1 MKFGG
6 TSVAD
11 ARAFERVAELI
22 RRHREEHP
30 VVVVSAMSR
39 FTDALLAAFDT
50 ATRGQHDEANAS
62 LEEHFARHAEVA
74 RAILSADEAAEI
86 NTAVEES
93 RRELAETL
101 LEASKHHASQQ
112 ETSSDDAPRRGDSR
126 HDSSH
131 HEGLRQDASG
141 DDESQQPRP
150 LPVLQDAVVSHGE
163 RLSSKLL
170 AAVLR
175 ARGLSARHGDA
186 RRCVITD
193 DLHGRATP
201 LKEETDRHTREELE
215 PLIEAGEV
223 PVLGGF
229 IGSSA
234 ATGETTTLGRG
245 GSDFTAGLVGA
256 ALRSREIQIWTDVSG
271 VMTADPRVVKDVRTI
286 PRLSYAE
293 AAELAYFGA
302 KVLHPKTILPAVVR
316 NVPVRICNSIDPGAP
331 DTVVYFDAEM
341 TPRTVK
347 AIAHKSGVHIVHI
360 TSARMLG
367 TYGFLRA
374 IFEVFERHRT
384 EVDIVT
390 TSEVSVSISL
400 DDDSSLEAIVED
412 LRRFGAVKV
421 EAERAIVCIVGEGL
435 RSTPGIAGRVF
446 STIKDIN
453 VLLISQGASSIN
465 LTFVVEERH
474 AAEAVRRLHA
484 AFFECAT
491 SELLAQIGGH

>member
-11 ARAFERVAELI
+11 ARAFERVAELV
-22 RRHREEHP
+22 RRHADARP

-39 FTDALLAAFDT
+39 FTDALLAAFDAASQGGHDR
-50 ATRGQHDEANAS
+50 ATGS
-62 LEEHFARHAEVA
+62 LEEHFERHAEVA
-74 RAILSADEAAEI
+74 RAILSTDEAAEI
-86 NTAVEES
+86 NSAVEES

-101 LEASKHHASQQ
+101 LEAS
-112 ETSSDDAPRRGDSR
+112 R
-126 HDSSH
+126 HDAAQQNASH
-131 HEGLRQDASG
+131 GGASLHEGSLR
-141 DDESQQPRP
+141 DDSPSVEPRQPRP

-175 ARGLSARHGDA
+175 ARGLVARQSDA

-193 DLHGRATP
+193 DQHGRATP
-201 LKEETDRHTREELE
+201 LKEETDRHTREALE
-215 PLIEAGEV
+215 PLIDAGEV

-256 ALRSREIQIWTDVSG
+256 ALRSREIQIWTDVCG

-316 NVPVRICNSIDPGAP
+316 NIPVRICNSLDAGAP

-347 AIAHKSGVHIVHI
+347 AIAHKAGVHIVHI

-367 TYGFLRA
+367 AYGFLRA

-400 DDDSSLEAIVED
+400 DDDSSLDAIVED
-412 LRRFGAVKV
+412 LKHVGAVKV
-421 EAERAIVCIVGEGL
+421 EADRAIICIVGEGL

-446 STIKDIN
+446 STIRDIN

-465 LTFVVEERH
+465 LTFVVEQRH